1 VLVPGKV
8 SCMRS
13 SLHGYG
19 TENAQLE
26 IKIPSTSMEE
36 YISSEDYPPVLDS
49 DIVDAH

>member
-1 VLVPGKV
+1 VSVPEQV

-26 IKIPSTSMEE
+26 IKIPVTSMEE
-36 YISSEDYPPVLDS
+36 YIISEDEPPVLDS
-49 DIVDAH
+49 

>member
-1 VLVPGKV
+1 MPEQV

-26 IKIPSTSMEE
+26 IKIPVTSMEE
-36 YISSEDYPPVLDS
+36 YIISEDEPPVLDS
-49 DIVDAH
+49 